1 MWTLRKELETRKE
14 NLIYTLQNK
23 KDFLELEKQHQIYGA
38 IKELDHVLKLIEHQR
53 EEEVMSRP
61 KQLVINENHTEQE
74 SEAVL
79 EKKDE
84 KVRKFKSPLRIR
96 FAKNDA

>member
-1 MWTLRKELETRKE
+1 MWTIRKELESRKE

-53 EEEVMSRP
+53 EEEVMNKPRQMVLSDSSS
-61 KQLVINENHTEQE
+61 EQE
-74 SEAVL
+74 PDL
-79 EKKDE
+79 KKTEE
-84 KVRKFKSPLRIR
+84 KVKKFGSPLKIR